1 MFRGVVGIIRRKM
14 DYFCNISL
22 DEGGVKEAELI
33 DEQAE

>member
-14 DYFCNISL
+14 DYFCNTL
-22 DEGGVKEAELI
+22 FEGGVKEDELI